1 MKLPSYTKC
10 LSGLLLEFTPSHLL
24 VASRAVMPETRHFC
38 PHCEENVSLS
48 TIHRHKQLYYDE
60 RSHTWM
66 KSTQDDVFSD
76 SEPDQDPAEVI
87 DSPFESS
94 IEGILEL

>member
-1 MKLPSYTKC
+1 MLKWAFIGIL
-10 LSGLLLEFTPSHLL
+10 GDN
-24 VASRAVMPETRHFC
+24 MPETRHFC

-60 RSHTWM
+60 RNHTWM
-66 KSTQDDVFSD
+66 KSTQDDVLSD
-76 SEPDQDPAEVI
+76 SDLDPEPDQDLADVI

-94 IEGILEL
+94 VEGMMEL